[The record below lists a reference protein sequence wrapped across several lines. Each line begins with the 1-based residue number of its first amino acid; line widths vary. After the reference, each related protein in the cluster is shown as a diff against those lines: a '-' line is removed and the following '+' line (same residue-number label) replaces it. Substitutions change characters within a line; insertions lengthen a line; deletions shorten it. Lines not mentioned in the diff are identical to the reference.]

1 MIRAFL
7 KLLAIT
13 ALTSILTVLAVLS
26 VRWMGLQQEF
36 KAPPHP
42 WFEQAQW
49 KIAAPR
55 AEEFCRGDNLDAR
68 LPANNWIVTVPILRK
83 GEEWLIPCASPITL
97 EKFLAG
103 QTHTNWILNIQ
114 AHDTWSLDKLVDI
127 VAPFEKDKRFA
138 VITGSQK
145 VAVFL
150 RKKAPQ
156 WLFAADR
163 TVLARFRVFESLWI
177 EPAMEFWPDFVIT
190 SFNEKVDGFRL
201 DERGAA
207 ELLRRHKRIIWNK
220 SEGAT
225 PPTNILFQ
233 GIMTGRPSTGA
244 D

>member
-1 MIRAFL
+1 MIRAFA
-7 KLLAIT
+7 KLIALT
-13 ALTSILTVLAVLS
+13 ALTSILAVLAAVF
-26 VRWMGLQQEF
+26 VRWMGFQQDF

-42 WFEQAQW
+42 WFDQASW
-49 KIAAPR
+49 KIYSPE
-55 AEEFCRGDNLDAR
+55 AEDLCAGGNLDLQ
-68 LPANNWIVTVPILRK
+68 LPGKNWIVTVPILRK
-83 GEEWLIPCASPITL
+83 GDDWLIPCATPLTL
-97 EKFLAG
+97 DKFLSG
-103 QTHTNWILNIQ
+103 QAHTDWILNIR

-127 VAPFEKDKRFA
+127 VVPFEKDKRFA

-177 EPAMEFWPDFVIT
+177 ETAMEFWPDFVIT
-190 SFNEKVDGFRL
+190 SFNEKADGFRI

-220 SEGAT
+220 SDGAA
-225 PPTNILFQ
+225 PPTNISFQ
-233 GIMTGRPSTGA
+233 GIMTGRPSAGV